1 MKIKVLLAEDHTVV
15 REGLRRVL
23 ETASDIE
30 IVGEAE
36 NGREAV
42 NLARKSVPDVIILDV
57 VMPVLSGSEAARQIV
72 RALPKSR
79 IVVLSSYSDEQTVR
93 EMLAIGISGYL
104 VKDTAASEL
113 LQAVREARRGNLYFS
128 RSIAKSM
135 FGQSGNSSRSGQFVL
150 KDPTRL
156 TVRETQVLKLIA
168 DGFPNKGIAAELAI
182 SIKTVEKHR
191 QQVMNKL
198 NLHEVASLTRHA
210 VSTRMVPSQSKP
222 TIPAVESTPPVFSGS
237 NAIPQ

>member
-1 MKIKVLLAEDHTVV
+1 MKIKVMLAEDHTVV

-23 ETASDIE
+23 QTASDIE

-36 NGREAV
+36 NGKEAV
-42 NLARKSVPDVIILDV
+42 ELARKCLPDVIILDV
-57 VMPVLSGSEAARQIV
+57 IMPVLSGSEAARQIV
-72 RALPKSR
+72 RALPTSK
-79 IVVLSSYSDEQTVR
+79 IVVLSSYSDEETIRQ
-93 EMLAIGISGYL
+93 MLAIGISGYL
-104 VKDTAASEL
+104 VKDTAANEL
-113 LQAVREARRGNLYFS
+113 LQAIREARRGNLYFS

-135 FGQSGNSSRSGQFVL
+135 FGQPGNSARAGQFVL
-150 KDPTRL
+150 KDPARL
-156 TVRETQVLKLIA
+156 TARETQVLKLIA

-210 VSTRMVPSQSKP
+210 VSTRMVPTQTLPILPGPIKIEKP
-222 TIPAVESTPPVFSGS
+222 APAVSG
-237 NAIPQ
+237 